1 MAAQD
6 IQETPEQ
13 IARHEEAE
21 RRMLGYS
28 YARPESLGEANKG
41 LVRLAGTDLMRGV
54 VQVIENGGENV
65 LHYHEGM
72 DSFWMVLRGR
82 ARFYGPGDK
91 LIGEYGPF
99 EGVVTPRGA
108 RYWFEKASDDE
119 TLELLQVARPRATGT
134 NGSMARTTTNRSTT
148 GDIRTTGCRRRTF
161 RRRHRRDRRVER

>member
-1 MAAQD
+1 MATQD

-54 VQVIENGGENV
+54 VQVIEDGGENV

-91 LIGEYGPF
+91 LVGEYGPF

-108 RYWFEKASDDE
+108 RYWFEKASEDE
-119 TLELLQVARPRATGT
+119 TLELLQVASYDMRSEG
-134 NGSMARTTTNRSTT
+134 ARRFAVDPDAPKSNRNQWFD
-148 GDIRTTGCRRRTF
+148 GQNNNQPI
-161 RRRHRRDRRVER
+161 DRG